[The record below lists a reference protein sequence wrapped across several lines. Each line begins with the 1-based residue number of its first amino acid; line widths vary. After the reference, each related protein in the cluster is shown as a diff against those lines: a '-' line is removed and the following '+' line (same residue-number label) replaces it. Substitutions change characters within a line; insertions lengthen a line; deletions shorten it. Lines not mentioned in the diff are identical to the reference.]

1 MIAELMAGIGC
12 GFAVLNGAA
21 AYLVYRQ
28 YLSLAEISL
37 EFAGMVA
44 ESITEEDG
52 EIRVDPMVLAGV
64 SMDHLS
70 HVSGLVRWIR
80 W

>member
-1 MIAELMAGIGC
+1 MWVCCHQRGSSISCA
-12 GFAVLNGAA
+12 
-21 AYLVYRQ
+21 RR

-44 ESITEEDG
+44 GSITEEDG
-52 EIRVDPMVLAGV
+52 EDGVDPVVLAGV

-70 HVSGLVRWIR
+70 HLSGLVRWIR
-80 W
+80 G

>member
-1 MIAELMAGIGC
+1 MWVCYHQRG
-12 GFAVLNGAA
+12 V

-52 EIRVDPMVLAGV
+52 EIRVDPMVLPGF
-64 SMDHLS
+64 S
-70 HVSGLVRWIR
+70 WII
-80 W
+80 

>member
-1 MIAELMAGIGC
+1 MAGIGC
-12 GFAVLNGAA
+12 GFAVINGAA

-28 YLSLAEISL
+28 YLSLAEVSL

-44 ESITEEDG
+44 GSITEEEG
-52 EIRVDPMVLAGV
+52 EIRVDPVVLAGE

-70 HVSGLVRWIR
+70 HLSGLVRWIR
-80 W
+80 G

>member
-1 MIAELMAGIGC
+1 MIAELLAGIGT
-12 GFAVLNGAA
+12 GFAVINGAA

-28 YLSLAEISL
+28 YVSLAEVSL
-37 EFAGMVA
+37 EFAGIVA

-52 EIRVDPMVLAGV
+52 EIRVDPMILAGV
-64 SMDHLS
+64 CMDHLS
-70 HVSGLVRWIR
+70 HVSGLVRWLR

>member
-12 GFAVLNGAA
+12 GVAVLNGAA

-28 YLSLAEISL
+28 YLSLAEVSL

-64 SMDHLS
+64 SIDHMS
-70 HVSGLVRWIR
+70 HLSGLVRWIR